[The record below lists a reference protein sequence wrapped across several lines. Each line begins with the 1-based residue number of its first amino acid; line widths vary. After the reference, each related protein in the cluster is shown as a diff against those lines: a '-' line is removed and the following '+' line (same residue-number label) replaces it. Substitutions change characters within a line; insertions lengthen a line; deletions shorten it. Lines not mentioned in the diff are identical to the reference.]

1 MILGIFRVEFYRYFG
16 GHFTGQNVLKGQFF
30 EIVGQKLGKKW
41 VDISKK
47 CLLSAKCPK
56 NVLPAN
62 PVFMRV

>member
-1 MILGIFRVEFYRYFG
+1 MKIGVFGLEFYGYFG
-16 GHFTGQNVLKGQFF
+16 GHFTGHFVLKGQFF
-30 EIVGQKLGKKW
+30 EIVGQKLVKNW